1 MRLPLGLGAAAG
13 CLLLA
18 GACGGDE
25 GPNAKRYDGDKKDV
39 AAVIDDLQQAAR
51 DDKPKVICDEVFA
64 SQLRALIERET
75 GESCADR
82 MRAQIISEEAK
93 FTARRVKLD
102 GKSKAIVNVTDGA
115 GNRSV
120 VYMAKSDGEW
130 RIVQLAR

>member
-18 GACGGDE
+18 GACGGDD
-25 GPNAKRYDGDKKDV
+25 GPNAKRFDGEKKDV
-39 AAVIDDLQQAAR
+39 AAVIDELQTAAR
-51 DDKPKVICDEVFA
+51 DDKPGRICDEIFA

-82 MRAQIISEEAK
+82 MRAQIINEEAK

-102 GKSKAIVNVTDGA
+102 GKNKAIVNVTDGA

-120 VYMAKSDGEW
+120 LYMAKTDGEW
-130 RIVQLAR
+130 RVVQIAR